1 MFFFVSTDEIRNC
14 TSVCPCPNTKVPNKQ
29 TEKLLVNDS
38 YLKFSHDQVPFDKF
52 VNANKL
58 TVNIYM
64 SGNVTGC
71 EIFLLIKNNGR
82 SGDEKRNISC
92 E

>member
-14 TSVCPCPNTKVPNKQ
+14 TSVCPCPNTKVSNKQ

-38 YLKFSHDQVPFDKF
+38 YVKFSHDQVPFDKF

-58 TVNIYM
+58 TVEIYM
-64 SGNVTGC
+64 SDNVTGC
-71 EIFLLIKNNGR
+71 EYIFAHQKQWSVGR
-82 SGDEKRNISC
+82 
-92 E
+92 